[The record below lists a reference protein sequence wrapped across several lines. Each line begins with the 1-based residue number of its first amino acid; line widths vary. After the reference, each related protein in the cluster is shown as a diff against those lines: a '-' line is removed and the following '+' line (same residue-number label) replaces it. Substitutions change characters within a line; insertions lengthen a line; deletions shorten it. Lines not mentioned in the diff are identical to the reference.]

1 MRTEH
6 EIRYGYYRAERQGD
20 RTYNIYFCV
29 HTNKKEIVCNG
40 VRGCNVARIIRGLE
54 NALWLQS
61 LAKRIK

>member
-6 EIRYGYYRAERQGD
+6 EIRYGYYRAERQNDG
-20 RTYNIYFCV
+20 TYNIYFCV
-29 HTNKKEIVCNG
+29 HTNKKEIVYDG